1 MKNKVLPRLALLVL
15 AAACVLSGLDGAL
28 ARLGVWAPVGGTLA
42 VRMSTLHGPLMLVG
56 FLGTLISLER
66 AVAARARWALAA
78 PALSAAG
85 CLVLVAG
92 APQVLG
98 QGLVLSSSLVLLAV
112 YACVYRRAVSVAL
125 DVESLGAVA
134 LALGNL
140 TWLASHDVVAAV
152 PLWLLFPVL
161 TVVGERLELAR
172 VAFLDPAVEAVVRGL
187 AVIALLGAC
196 ALPVTETGRLVSGPA
211 LLGLAVV
218 MAWYDVARRT
228 VRATGG
234 VRLAATCMLAGY
246 TWLAVGALAWTL
258 TAWTEGGGAGYEV
271 VIHSLTLGF
280 AFSMVLAHAPT
291 ILPALLHRRLPYRRA
306 MWLPL
311 VLLHLGLVVRVA
323 GLLSQQVPAWQVG
336 GVAGVLAVLLFLAV
350 SALTALRAGPLST
363 STSSQDDGAA
373 AGGVTGPAPR
383 AVPRGRRGRRRREQ
397 VRRNAVVLAWVL
409 ASGALA
415 LLVLAGPLAPW
426 GQWLPLHTLLLGGIG
441 SAITVWSAHF
451 ADTLL
456 HRPALGGA
464 VLLDLR
470 LVAHGLGTLA
480 VLVGITSHHQVLA
493 MAGMSVV
500 ATAALAGAVAI
511 AVQYRRAVA
520 PRLAALAVHYAL
532 ALLLLAA
539 GAALGYLTSWA
550 SERGSAWLADVLY
563 TAHTTT
569 MLLGFVGTT
578 VLGTLTVLW
587 PTMLRTKMEPWAPRW
602 TTRGLPALVGGTVVV
617 ACSGLWQP
625 AAGIGTLLYLA
636 GASGVL
642 VPAWRTARRVPPTS
656 FATASSAAAVVW
668 FLGCVVWLGLGVTV
682 SPGADGAREVIH
694 LLRVPLAAGFALQ
707 VLGAAL
713 SYLTPVMLG
722 GGPATTRL
730 TNRVMDR
737 AAAYRVTATNAGIA
751 LAVATPLPWPV
762 RAAGALLAGATASYV
777 VVGMGLSLR
786 ELALRTRR
794 GDDDVVA
801 TTLTIGPPAG
811 AGGSLTLPVGALSP
825 ASQET
830 RHD

>member
-15 AAACVLSGLDGAL
+15 AAACVLSGLDAALLRLGTGAPVAGTL
-28 ARLGVWAPVGGTLA
+28 TARLAA
-42 VRMSTLHGPLMLVG
+42 LHGPLMEVG

-78 PALSAAG
+78 PALSAGG
-85 CLVLVAG
+85 CLALVAG

-98 QGLVLSSSLVLLAV
+98 QGMVLVSGLVLLTV

-134 LALGNL
+134 LVLGNL
-140 TWLASHDVVAAV
+140 TWLAGHDVVAAV

-172 VAFLDPAVEAVVRGL
+172 VAFLDPVVEAVVRAL

-196 ALPVTETGRLVSGPA
+196 ALPVTGTGRLASGPA
-211 LLGLAVV
+211 LLGLGVV

-234 VRLAATCMLAGY
+234 VRLAAACMMAGY
-246 TWLAVGALAWTL
+246 LWLAVGGLAWTL
-258 TAWTEGGGAGYEV
+258 TAWTQGSGAAYEII
-271 VIHSLTLGF
+271 IHALSLGF

-291 ILPALLHRRLPYRRA
+291 ILPALLHRQLPYRRI

-311 VLLHLGLVVRVA
+311 VLLHLSLVVRVA
-323 GLLSQQVPAWQVG
+323 GLVSEQVRAWQAG
-336 GVAGVLAVLLFLAV
+336 GIMGVLAVLVFLV
-350 SALTALRAGPLST
+350 TSALIALRAGPLGVGS
-363 STSSQDDGAA
+363 SSQGGGATAGRVTLSPLQA
-373 AGGVTGPAPR
+373 A
-383 AVPRGRRGRRRREQ
+383 RGRRGHRRREQ
-397 VRRNAVVLAWVL
+397 VRRNGVVLAWVIVAGVL
-409 ASGALA
+409 AVLI
-415 LLVLAGPLAPW
+415 LAGPLAAW
-426 GQWLPLHTLLLGGIG
+426 GQWIALHTLLLGGIG

-464 VLLDLR
+464 ALVDLR
-470 LVAHGLGTLA
+470 LAVHGLGTLA

-493 MAGMSVV
+493 MAGMSLVT
-500 ATAALAGAVAI
+500 AAALAGAVAI
-511 AVQYRRAVA
+511 AVQYHRAVA
-520 PRLAALAVHYAL
+520 PRLAGLAVHYAL
-532 ALLLLAA
+532 ALILLAI
-539 GAALGYLTSWA
+539 GAVLGYLTSWA
-550 SERGSAWLADVLY
+550 AERGWARLSDVFYL
-563 TAHTTT
+563 AHTTT

-587 PTMLRTKMEPWAPRW
+587 PTMLRTKMEPCAPTW
-602 TTRGLPALVGGTVVV
+602 TSRGLPALVGGTVMV

-625 AAGIGTLLYLA
+625 AAGLGTLVYLA
-636 GASGVL
+636 GAGGVL

-656 FATASSAAAVVW
+656 FSTASSAAAVAW
-668 FLGCVVWLGLGVTV
+668 FLGCVVWMGLGVTTA
-682 SPGADGAREVIH
+682 PNLDQAREVIH

-737 AAAYRVTATNAGIA
+737 AAAYRVTATNAGLA
-751 LAVATPLPWPV
+751 LAVATPLPWTV
-762 RAAGALLAGATASYV
+762 RMAGALLAGAVAAYV
-777 VVGMGLSLR
+777 VVGMGLSAR
-786 ELALRTRR
+786 ELVRRTRR

-801 TTLTIGPPAG
+801 TSLTVGPPALAPG
-811 AGGSLTLPVGALSP
+811 AAHLPVGALSP
-825 ASQET
+825 REKEPRRA
-830 RHD
+830 